1 MDDLIFFLYGLC
13 LPVIIMGFA
22 LAIIIKNKDKYKEMD
37 EKDLLKTLLMIEM
50 WKK

>member
-1 MDDLIFFLYGLC
+1 
-13 LPVIIMGFA
+13 MGVA
-22 LAIIIKNKDKYKEMD
+22 LTIIIKNKDKYKEMD